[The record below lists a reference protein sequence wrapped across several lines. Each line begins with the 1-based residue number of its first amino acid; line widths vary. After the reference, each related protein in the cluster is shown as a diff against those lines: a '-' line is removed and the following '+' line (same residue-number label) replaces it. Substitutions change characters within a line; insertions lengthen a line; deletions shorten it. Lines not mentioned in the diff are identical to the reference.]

1 MESHRNSLHQGY
13 KLHWYIIKGI
23 LGQGG
28 FGITYLAEDTNLHQ
42 DVAIKEF
49 LPTDMAV
56 RENDSSIHPVSGEY
70 GEQFKWGLDRF
81 MSEAQTLAKFK
92 HPNIVRVLT
101 VFPENNTAYMVM
113 EYERGRAMNELL
125 KGKNAL
131 SEHQLKSI
139 ALPVLDGLQH
149 VHAAGFI
156 HRDIKPP
163 NLFIRE
169 DGSPVLL
176 DFGSA
181 RQSFGF
187 KTKTL
192 TSMVS
197 PGFAPFEQYVAK
209 SDKQG
214 PWTDIYGMGATLYRS
229 IVGRSPTDAMDRS
242 EAILH
247 STTDPYVSISEI
259 KPEGYSDAF
268 LAAIDHAL
276 AFKPEDRPQ
285 SVNQWS
291 AELEGIANIDQA
303 DIETV
308 FDPGSGVVLAIASNA
323 DVAAQKLSTKKTS
336 NEPEPVA
343 EEKKK
348 KPSLLRRLTKYALIA
363 FAVLFV
369 LGILNKDKQKDQNG
383 SSEPTVADDNVS
395 TNTIYPAVDD
405 TSIIEEE
412 TANNDA
418 TEVEPVIE
426 TSAFSDE
433 EILQHRVKKLLTHAE
448 EDIHA
453 LRLTKPADNNA
464 IEKFQKVLSI
474 DSENAEATNG
484 IEIVAGKYLEL
495 SEISLNKNQ
504 FDKAEEQFALA
515 KQLSP
520 EHPGIELVESKLEQ
534 YLADLKMK
542 QELEKQQTD
551 IAIVD
556 SPSVP
561 ELVESP
567 PVSDRLTDQ
576 KPTLLSSKQLQ
587 NVSLLKD
594 RIKNNPRDRAARK
607 ELQAILKSGESKV
620 KEAIQAG
627 DLELADSYIKQALE
641 LAPRSAKLR
650 QAARKLDA
658 KKKEQFALDN
668 RPGKVFRDPMENGE
682 EGPEMVI
689 IPVGTFQMGSKREVR
704 GNFAAEHPIH
714 RVTIKQPFAMGTKEL
729 SVAEFGLFVE
739 ATDYQTE
746 AEWKGG
752 CSYWDEDWKTD
763 PERNWHNPGFPQS
776 KNNPVVCIGL
786 NDVSAYI
793 KWLTKQTGKKYRLPS
808 EAEWEFAARAG
819 SKGSTYWGTEMDR
832 KCEYENLMDYND
844 KEDKP
849 FYACT
854 DGYTYTS
861 PTGSFSSN
869 AYGLYDMLGNV
880 LELVADCFSE
890 TYNKASNDG
899 SANTSGDCNIKVIRG
914 GAWALPRGESEET
927 PTVTNRIAWP
937 QDFRGYLV
945 GVRLLR
951 EL

>member
-1 MESHRNSLHQGY
+1 MENHRNSLPQGY
-13 KLHWYIIKGI
+13 KLHWYIIKGV

-28 FGITYLAEDTNLHQ
+28 FGITYLAEDINLQQ

-56 RENDSSIHPVSGEY
+56 RENDSSIHPVSSEY

-92 HPNIVRVLT
+92 HPNIVRVLA
-101 VFPENNTAYMVM
+101 VFPENNTAYIVM
-113 EYERGRAMNELL
+113 EYEKGRAMNELL
-125 KGKNAL
+125 KGKKTL

-139 ALPVLDGLQH
+139 ALPVLDGLKY
-149 VHAAGFI
+149 VHDAGFI

-169 DGSPVLL
+169 DDSPVLL

-181 RQSFGF
+181 RQSFGY
-187 KTKTL
+187 KTRTL

-229 IVGRSPTDAMDRS
+229 ITGRSPIEAMERS

-247 STTDPYVSISEI
+247 STNDPYVSLSEI

-268 LAAIDHAL
+268 LVAIDHAL

-285 SVNQWS
+285 SVNQWI
-291 AELEGIANIDQA
+291 AELNGTHNIDQA

-308 FDPGSGVVLAIASNA
+308 LNPGSSLVQATVGDT
-323 DVAAQKLSTKKTS
+323 DVATQKLNMNKTS
-336 NEPEPVA
+336 SEPKPVT
-343 EEKKK
+343 EEEKK

-369 LGILNKDKQKDQNG
+369 LGILSEDKQKDQNG
-383 SSEPTVADDNVS
+383 LSESTVANEKESTDMIPPVVDNTSITEEESVDDNGMD
-395 TNTIYPAVDD
+395 VD
-405 TSIIEEE
+405 
-412 TANNDA
+412 
-418 TEVEPVIE
+418 PVIE
-426 TSAFSDE
+426 IPVFSDE
-433 EILQHRVKKLLTHAE
+433 EILQQQVKKLLSGAQ
-448 EDIHA
+448 EDFHA
-453 LRLTKPADNNA
+453 LRLTKPAGNNA
-464 IEKFQKVLSI
+464 VEKFQTVLNLAPG
-474 DSENAEATNG
+474 NADAITG
-484 IEIVAGKYLEL
+484 IEAVAGKYLEL
-495 SEISLNKNQ
+495 SETSLEKDQ
-504 FDKAEEQFALA
+504 FDKAQDHLELA

-520 EHPGIELVESKLEQ
+520 EHPDIEVIERKLEQ
-534 YLADLKMK
+534 YLADLNAK
-542 QELEKQQTD
+542 QELEKQQAD
-551 IAIVD
+551 IATVD
-556 SPSVP
+556 SPSAP
-561 ELVESP
+561 EPIDTS
-567 PVSDRLTDQ
+567 PVSDKLMDQ
-576 KPTLLSSKQLQ
+576 KPTLLSSEQLQ
-587 NVSLLKD
+587 NVRLLKN

-627 DLELADSYIKQALE
+627 DLDLAESYIKQAQE

-650 QAARKLDA
+650 QAARKLEA
-658 KKKEQFALDN
+658 KKKEQSVYEN
-668 RPGKVFRDPMENGE
+668 PPGKVFRDAMENGKD
-682 EGPEMVI
+682 GPEMVV
-689 IPVGTFQMGSKREVR
+689 IPHGTFQMGSKRKAR
-704 GNFAAEHPIH
+704 DIFAAEYPIH
-714 RVTIKQPFAMGTKEL
+714 RVTIKQSFAMGTKEL
-729 SVAEFGLFVE
+729 SIAEFGLFVE

-752 CSYWDEDWKTD
+752 CSYWDEGWKTD
-763 PERNWHNPGFPQS
+763 PEHNWNNPGFPQS
-776 KNNPVVCIGL
+776 KNNPVVCIGW
-786 NDVSAYI
+786 NDINAYI
-793 KWLTKQTGKKYRLPS
+793 KWLTKQTGKTYRLPS

-819 SKGSTYWGTEMDR
+819 SKRSTYWGSEWDR

-861 PTGSFSSN
+861 PTGSFNSN

-880 LELVADCFSE
+880 LELVVDCFSE
-890 TYNKASNDG
+890 TYKKASNDG
-899 SANTSGDCNIKVIRG
+899 SANTSGDCNVKVIRG
-914 GAWALPRGESEET
+914 GAWALPRGESEKT
-927 PTVTNRIAWP
+927 PSVTSRIAWP

>member
-1 MESHRNSLHQGY
+1 MESHRNSLPQGY

-113 EYERGRAMNELL
+113 EYEKGRAMNELL
-125 KGKNAL
+125 KGKNTL
-131 SEHQLKSI
+131 SEDELKSI
-139 ALPVLDGLQH
+139 VLPVLEGLQR

-187 KTKTL
+187 KTQTL

-268 LAAIDHAL
+268 LNAIDHAL
-276 AFKPEDRPQ
+276 AFKPENRPQ
-285 SVNQWS
+285 SVSQWS
-291 AELEGIANIDQA
+291 AELDGITTIEQA
-303 DIETV
+303 DVETV
-308 FDPGSGVVLAIASNA
+308 FDPASGVIPAVAGDADIAT
-323 DVAAQKLSTKKTS
+323 QKLSTNKTS
-336 NEPEPVA
+336 EEPEPKA

-348 KPSLLRRLTKYALIA
+348 KPSVLRRLTKYALIV

-369 LGILNKDKQKDQNG
+369 LGILNEDKQKDRDA
-383 SSEPTVADDNVS
+383 SSESTVADDNVP
-395 TNTIYPAVDD
+395 TDMIPPVVDD
-405 TSIIEEE
+405 TNIIEQDSV
-412 TANNDA
+412 NDNGMDA
-418 TEVEPVIE
+418 EPVIE
-426 TSAFSDE
+426 TAVFSDE
-433 EILQHRVKKLLTHAE
+433 EVLQHQVKKLLTHAE

-453 LRLTKPADNNA
+453 LRLTKPVGNNA
-464 IEKFQKVLSI
+464 IEKFQKVLNI
-474 DSENAEATNG
+474 DPENAEATNG
-484 IEIVAGKYLEL
+484 IETVAGKYLEL

-520 EHPGIELVESKLEQ
+520 EHPDIELTESKLEQ

-551 IAIVD
+551 IATVNDPSASELIES
-556 SPSVP
+556 SPV
-561 ELVESP
+561 L
-567 PVSDRLTDQ
+567 DRLTDQ
-576 KPTLLSSKQLQ
+576 KPTLLNSEQLQ
-587 NVSLLKD
+587 NVRLLKS
-594 RIKNNPRDRAARK
+594 RLKNNPKDRGARK
-607 ELQAILKSGESKV
+607 ELQSILKSSENKV

-627 DLELADSYIKQALE
+627 DLELAESYIKQAQE

-650 QAARKLDA
+650 QAARKLEA
-658 KKKEQFALDN
+658 KKKEQSAHEN
-668 RPGKVFRDPMENGE
+668 PPGKVFHDVMENGKD
-682 EGPEMVI
+682 GPEMVV
-689 IPVGTFQMGSKREVR
+689 IPHGTFQMGSKRKAR
-704 GNFAAEHPIH
+704 DTFAAEYPIH
-714 RVTIKQPFAMGTKEL
+714 RVTIKQSFAMGTKEL

-776 KNNPVVCIGL
+776 KNNPVVCLGW
-786 NDVSAYI
+786 NDVNAYT

-819 SKGSTYWGTEMDR
+819 SKKSTYWGSDTDR

-844 KEDKP
+844 KEDKA

-861 PTGSFSSN
+861 PTGSFNSN

-890 TYNKASNDG
+890 TYKKAGNDG
-899 SANTSGDCNIKVIRG
+899 SANTSGDCNVKVIRG
-914 GAWALPRGESEET
+914 GAWALPRGETEET
-927 PTVTNRIAWP
+927 PSVTSRIAWP

>member
-1 MESHRNSLHQGY
+1 MENHRNSLHQGY

-28 FGITYLAEDTNLHQ
+28 FGITYLAEDTNLQQ

-56 RENDSSIHPVSGEY
+56 RENDASIHPVSGEY

-113 EYERGRAMNELL
+113 EYEKGRAMNELL
-125 KGKNAL
+125 KGKKTL
-131 SEHQLKSI
+131 SEDELKSI
-139 ALPVLDGLQH
+139 VLPVLDGLQH

-187 KTKTL
+187 KTQTL

-229 IVGRSPTDAMDRS
+229 IVGRSPADAMDRS

-247 STTDPYVSISEI
+247 SANDPYVNVSEI
-259 KPEGYSDAF
+259 KPQGYSDAF
-268 LAAIDHAL
+268 IAAIDHAL
-276 AFKPEDRPQ
+276 AFKPEQRPQ
-285 SVNQWS
+285 SVSQWN
-291 AELEGIANIDQA
+291 AELNGTATIDQA

-308 FDPGSGVVLAIASNA
+308 FDPASGVIPASVDNA
-323 DVAAQKLSTKKTS
+323 DVATQKLSTNKTS
-336 NEPEPVA
+336 DEVESTI

-348 KPSLLRRLTKYALIA
+348 KPSILRRLIKYTLIA

-369 LGILNKDKQKDQNG
+369 LGILSDDKQDSQNELAE
-383 SSEPTVADDNVS
+383 SDAVDEKTS
-395 TNTIYPAVDD
+395 TESIYPAEDDASVDHD
-405 TSIIEEE
+405 SIEAESV
-412 TANNDA
+412 
-418 TEVEPVIE
+418 VEPP
-426 TSAFSDE
+426 AFSPE
-433 EILQHRVKKLLTHAE
+433 EILQQQVEKLLNDAE
-448 EDIHA
+448 EDIQA
-453 LRLTKPADNNA
+453 LRLTKPAGNNA
-464 IEKFQKVLSI
+464 IEKFETVLNLQPDNVQAI
-474 DSENAEATNG
+474 NG
-484 IEIVAGKYLEL
+484 INTVAGKYLKL
-495 SEISLNKNQ
+495 SEASLEKDQ
-504 FDKAEEQFALA
+504 FDKAQDHLVLA

-520 EHPGIELVESKLEQ
+520 EHPEIAGIESKLEQ
-534 YLADLKMK
+534 YLVDQKTK
-542 QELEKQQTD
+542 QELEKQQIDT
-551 IAIVD
+551 AIVD
-556 SPSVP
+556 SSSVP
-561 ELVESP
+561 EPLDIP
-567 PVSDRLTDQ
+567 PVSDELVDQ
-576 KPTLLSSKQLQ
+576 KPTLLSPEQLQ
-587 NVSLLKD
+587 NISVLKNRLKNDPKD
-594 RIKNNPRDRAARK
+594 RDARK

-620 KEAIQAG
+620 KDAMHAG
-627 DLELADSYIKQALE
+627 DLELAETYIKQAQE
-641 LAPRSAKLR
+641 LAPRSIKLR
-650 QAARKLDA
+650 QAARKLEA
-658 KKKEQFALDN
+658 MKKEQFALDN

-682 EGPEMVI
+682 EGPKMVI
-689 IPVGTFQMGSKREVR
+689 VPAGTFQMGSKRKAREY
-704 GNFAAEHPIH
+704 FAAEYPIH
-714 RVTIKQPFAMGTKEL
+714 RVTIKQPFAIGTKEL
-729 SVAEFGLFVE
+729 SVAEFGMFVE

-752 CSYWDEDWKTD
+752 CSYWDEDWKAD
-763 PERNWHNPGFPQS
+763 PERSWRNPGFPQS
-776 KNNPVVCIGL
+776 KNNPVVCL
-786 NDVSAYI
+786 DWNDVNAYT

-819 SKGSTYWGTEMDR
+819 SKGSTYWGSDTDR
-832 KCEYENLMDYND
+832 KCEYENLNDYND
-844 KEDKP
+844 KENKP

-861 PTGSFSSN
+861 PTGSLNSN
-869 AYGLYDMLGNV
+869 TYGLYDTLGNV

-890 TYNKASNDG
+890 TYKKASNDG
-899 SANTSGDCNIKVIRG
+899 SASTSGNCNVKVIRG
-914 GAWALPRGESEET
+914 GAWALPRGVSEET
-927 PTVTNRIAWP
+927 PAVTNRIGWP
-937 QDFRGYLV
+937 QDFRTYLV

>member
-101 VFPENNTAYMVM
+101 VFPENNTAYMIM
-113 EYERGRAMNELL
+113 EYEKGRAMNELL
-125 KGKNAL
+125 KGKNTL
-131 SEHQLKSI
+131 GEHELKSI
-139 ALPVLDGLQH
+139 VLPVLDGLQY

-229 IVGRSPTDAMDRS
+229 IVGRSPADAMDRS

-247 STTDPYVSISEI
+247 STTDPYVSISDI

-268 LAAIDHAL
+268 LAAIDHSL
-276 AFKPEDRPQ
+276 AFKPEHRPQ

-291 AELEGIANIDQA
+291 RELDGIAPIDQA
-303 DIETV
+303 DVKTV
-308 FDPGSGVVLAIASNA
+308 FDPVSGVIPAVVGDE
-323 DVAAQKLSTKKTS
+323 DVAIHKISTNKTS
-336 NEPEPVA
+336 SEPKPVT

-348 KPSLLRRLTKYALIA
+348 PSILRRLTKYALIA
-363 FAVLFV
+363 FAVLFA
-369 LGILNKDKQKDQNG
+369 LGILNEDKQKDQND
-383 SSEPTVADDNVS
+383 SSETTVTGNNVS
-395 TNTIYPAVDD
+395 KDMIPPAVDD
-405 TSIIEEE
+405 TNIIEEE
-412 TANNDA
+412 VANDDTMKA
-418 TEVEPVIE
+418 EPVID
-426 TSAFSDE
+426 TSVFSDE
-433 EILQHRVKKLLTHAE
+433 EILQQQIKELLNQAK
-448 EDIHA
+448 EDIHVLHLA
-453 LRLTKPADNNA
+453 KPVGNNA
-464 IEKFQKVLSI
+464 LEKFQTVLNL
-474 DSENAEATNG
+474 DPGNAEATNG
-484 IEIVAGKYLEL
+484 IKTVAGKYLEL
-495 SEISLNKNQ
+495 SEISLSKHQ
-504 FDKAEEQFALA
+504 FDEAEEQFALA

-520 EHPGIELVESKLEQ
+520 EHPDIELVKSKLEQ
-534 YLADLKMK
+534 YSADLKMK
-542 QELEKQQTD
+542 QELEKQQAD
-551 IAIVD
+551 IATVD

-561 ELVESP
+561 ELIDP
-567 PVSDRLTDQ
+567 PAVLDKLTDQ
-576 KPTLLSSKQLQ
+576 KTTLLSPEQHQ
-587 NVSLLKD
+587 NVNLLKD

-607 ELQAILKSGESKV
+607 ELQTILKSGESKI
-620 KEAIQAG
+620 KEAIQAD
-627 DLELADSYIKQALE
+627 DLELADTYIKQAQE

-650 QAARKLDA
+650 QAARKLEV

-668 RPGKVFRDPMENGE
+668 RPDKVFRDPMENGE

-689 IPVGTFQMGSKREVR
+689 IPAGTFLMGSKRKVR
-704 GNFAAEHPIH
+704 KTFAAEYPIH
-714 RVTIKQPFAMGTKEL
+714 RVAIKQPFAMGTKEL
-729 SVAEFGLFVE
+729 SVAEFGVFVE

-763 PERNWHNPGFPQS
+763 PERNWKNPGFPQS

-793 KWLTKQTGKKYRLPS
+793 KWLTKQTDKKYRLPS

-819 SKGSTYWGTEMDR
+819 SESTTYWGSDTDR

-890 TYNKASNDG
+890 TYIKAINDG
-899 SANTSGDCNIKVIRG
+899 SANTSGNCNIKVIRG

>member
-1 MESHRNSLHQGY
+1 MESHRNSLQQGY

-28 FGITYLAEDTNLHQ
+28 FGITYLAEDTNLQQ

-56 RENDSSIHPVSGEY
+56 RENDSSVHPVSGEY

-113 EYERGRAMNELL
+113 EYEKGRAMNELL
-125 KGKNAL
+125 KGKNTL
-131 SEHQLKSI
+131 SEDELKSI
-139 ALPVLDGLQH
+139 ALPVLEGLQR

-187 KTKTL
+187 KTQTL

-285 SVNQWS
+285 SVSQWS
-291 AELEGIANIDQA
+291 AELNGTDYVDQA
-303 DIETV
+303 DVETV
-308 FDPGSGVVLAIASNA
+308 FDPASGVVPPIVADT
-323 DVAAQKLSTKKTS
+323 DVATQKLSTEKTS
-336 NEPEPVA
+336 DKSEPVA

-348 KPSLLRRLTKYALIA
+348 KPSLLRRLTKYALIT

-369 LGILNKDKQKDQNG
+369 LGILNNDKQENQDE
-383 SSEPTVADDNVS
+383 SAESTVADEKTS
-395 TNTIYPAVDD
+395 TDTIYPALDD
-405 TSIIEEE
+405 TSIIEEKI
-412 TANNDA
+412 AGDDGM
-418 TEVEPVIE
+418 EVEPVIE
-426 TSAFSDE
+426 SPVFSDE
-433 EILQHRVKKLLTHAE
+433 EILNQQVEKLLSDAE
-448 EDIHA
+448 EDFHA
-453 LRLTKPADNNA
+453 LRLTKPAGNNA
-464 IEKFQKVLSI
+464 VEKFQKVLNL
-474 DSENAEATNG
+474 DPDNADAING
-484 IEIVAGKYLEL
+484 IETVAGKYLEL
-495 SEISLNKNQ
+495 SETSLEKDQ
-504 FDKAEEQFALA
+504 FDKAQDHLELA

-520 EHPGIELVESKLEQ
+520 EHPDIEVIERKLEQ
-534 YLADLKMK
+534 YLADLKAK

-551 IAIVD
+551 FAAVD
-556 SPSVP
+556 SLPTPDPV
-561 ELVESP
+561 P
-567 PVSDRLTDQ
+567 PVSDKLTDQ
-576 KPTLLSSKQLQ
+576 KPTLLNSDQLQ
-587 NVSLLKD
+587 NVRRLKN
-594 RIKNNPRDRAARK
+594 RLKNNPKDRGARK
-607 ELQAILKSGESKV
+607 ELQSILKSSENKV
-620 KEAIQAG
+620 KEAIHAG
-627 DLELADSYIKQALE
+627 DLELAETYIKQALE
-641 LAPRSAKLR
+641 LAPRSVKLR
-650 QAARKLDA
+650 QAARKLEA
-658 KKKEQFALDN
+658 KKKEQSAHEN
-668 RPGKVFRDPMENGE
+668 PPGKVFHDAMENGKD
-682 EGPEMVI
+682 GPEMVV
-689 IPVGTFQMGSKREVR
+689 IPHGAFQMGSKRR
-704 GNFAAEHPIH
+704 ARDTFAAEYPIH
-714 RVTIKQPFAMGTKEL
+714 RVTIKQSFAMGTKEL

-808 EAEWEFAARAG
+808 EAEWEFAALGLIGNSYFERVTERRIYPWNGHYVRNPSPKSMG
-819 SKGSTYWGTEMDR
+819 SMMANFTQEVLIRMLTVCMICWVMFWNWSRIVLVKHIKRQAVMVV
-832 KCEYENLMDYND
+832 
-844 KEDKP
+844 
-849 FYACT
+849 
-854 DGYTYTS
+854 
-861 PTGSFSSN
+861 PTR
-869 AYGLYDMLGNV
+869 V
-880 LELVADCFSE
+880 
-890 TYNKASNDG
+890 
-899 SANTSGDCNIKVIRG
+899 VIVISK
-914 GAWALPRGESEET
+914 L
-927 PTVTNRIAWP
+927 
-937 QDFRGYLV
+937 
-945 GVRLLR
+945 
-951 EL
+951 